1 MTTRAQWP
9 PKTLGLFEQR
19 IAGDDCLMK
28 LASLRFAQAG
38 MGAEVHAVTPQQLEW
53 VLRFRPR
60 PDSPVVLHLP
70 RQFNLLDE
78 QARQQMS
85 SFARQFGASLYG
97 MVLHDHET
105 LISRA
110 DEYAQ
115 AARKMDRELGRL
127 RPSTILFIEYA
138 VGLEPE
144 KFAGFFSTMADLE
157 RLSACIDIG
166 HVSMRAASN
175 YFATAHT
182 RQDVRALRTQGA
194 ELARVMESVQ
204 TAVAS
209 GCQVALD
216 LIGAIA
222 ALNKPVHYHL
232 HDGHPLST
240 FSPFGVPDHL
250 SFFTEIPLNFDYHGR
265 YAVGTAFGPSGMAKV
280 IARALGAGAGEP
292 SFTLEIHPTEGRL
305 ALEDAAPLFSH
316 WSDKTNAEQMNHWLS
331 VLTANHTLLQRA
343 IQEAAA
349 DSGLTRN
356 RGGAEVG
363 RS

>member
-1 MTTRAQWP
+1 MTARAQWP

-38 MGAEVHAVTPQQLEW
+38 MGGEVHADTPQQLEW
-53 VLRFRPR
+53 VLHFRPR

-78 QARQQMS
+78 QARRQLL
-85 SFARQFGASLYG
+85 SFAGQFGASLYG

-105 LISRA
+105 LVSRA
-110 DEYAQ
+110 DEYVQ
-115 AARKMDRELGRL
+115 AARQMDRELLRL
-127 RPSTILFIEYA
+127 RPRTILFIEYA

-144 KFAGFFSTMADLE
+144 KFAGFFSTIADLE

-175 YFATAHT
+175 SFAAAHSG
-182 RQDVRALRTQGA
+182 QDVRALRTQGP
-194 ELARVMESVQ
+194 ELARLMESVQ
-204 TAVAS
+204 AAVAS

-250 SFFTEIPLNFDYHGR
+250 SFFTEIPLNFDYRGR
-265 YAVGTAFGPSGMAKV
+265 RAVGTAFGPSGLPKV
-280 IARALGAGAGEP
+280 IARALGSGAGEP
-292 SFTLEIHPTEGRL
+292 SFTLEIHPAGGRL
-305 ALEDAAPLFSH
+305 ALEDAAPLFNH
-316 WSDKTNAEQMNHWLS
+316 WTDKTNAEQMNHWLS
-331 VLTANHTLLQRA
+331 ILTANHTLLQRA
-343 IQEAAA
+343 IQDAAV
-349 DSGLTRN
+349 DEGS
-356 RGGAEVG
+356 RGGAETAEKG
-363 RS
+363 R